1 MTTEANEG
9 YPGQHQ
15 FRQDVVALLATIEQT
30 ANRLATENEALR
42 QTITAKDQAI
52 RGLETDLVRL
62 RNSLRGA
69 FS

>member
-1 MTTEANEG
+1 MTTEANEE

-15 FRQDVVALLATIEQT
+15 FRQDVVVLLATIEQT
-30 ANRLATENEALR
+30 ARRLATETEVLR
-42 QTITAKDQAI
+42 QTIAAKDQTILA
-52 RGLETDLVRL
+52 LETDLVRL